1 MSRNHWER
9 SLPGEKGAKGE
20 MGEPGIGERGEPG
33 PAGPIGNNQTY
44 LMDSDHF
51 LMIVAVTNDDFVT
64 AFLKKCNTC
73 F

>member
-20 MGEPGIGERGEPG
+20 MGETGIGERGEPG
-33 PAGPIGNNQTY
+33 PAGPIGNNHTY
-44 LMDSDHF
+44 SGHF
-51 LMIVAVTNDDFVT
+51 LMIVAVKKDDFVT
-64 AFLKKCNTC
+64 AFLNKCNTC